1 MSGHLTEGE
10 AKEYW
15 GSQVTVTMARPQAVA
30 LSNVIR
36 YSIRASE
43 QDERADTIILY
54 ELQEL
59 VLSALVGDAYVS
71 LTTHDRPFDLAI
83 PRSWGELEAIVEP
96 LAPFAWDL
104 FSGYARA
111 AKQTFYENAGT
122 PLFLRAC
129 AGVALTLRDEFDP
142 NQPPPPVEADFQR
155 AWARAVGGVLLDPDF
170 TGAERERLYPPK
182 EEPDAT
188 QLAS

>member
-1 MSGHLTEGE
+1 M
-10 AKEYW
+10 
-15 GSQVTVTMARPQAVA
+15 SQVTLTMDRSQAVA

-71 LTTHDRPFDLAI
+71 LTSYEGPLELPI
-83 PRSWGELEAIVEP
+83 PRSWEELALLVDP

-111 AKQTFYENAGT
+111 ARQTFYENAGT

-129 AGVALTLRDEFDP
+129 AGVALAMRNDFDP
-142 NQPPPPVEADFQR
+142 NQPPPPVEADFQQ
-155 AWARAVGGVLLDPDF
+155 AWARACGGVMLDPDF
-170 TGAERERLYPPK
+170 TAAERARLYPPK